1 MFGLRRFGIKLG
13 LDTISGILDG
23 MGDPHKKFSSVH
35 VAGTNGKG
43 SIASYISRILR
54 ESGCRVGLYT
64 SPHLVK
70 FNERIR
76 IDGEPITDAQV
87 LEAYDAVK
95 EVHPGDREPTFFEY
109 TTAMAFHE
117 FARRKVDWAVVETG
131 MGGRLDATNVLSPVV
146 SVISNISIE
155 HRSYLGDTLAEIAGE
170 KGGIIKPGTPVVT
183 GASQK
188 ACLDVFQKIAAGNSA
203 ELFRLGR
210 HFRVRKNKD
219 DGAFSYFGI
228 DSNWPDLKTNLSGE
242 HQLENSSVAL
252 AACEMLIRKGAKI
265 EFAHVRKGMAGTQW
279 PGRLEI
285 VSESP
290 FVILDGAHNLMA
302 ARNLARYISGRF
314 PEKNVTMVLGILDDK
329 PYKSMLKSLLPVCK
343 RAILTRPV
351 INRALEPEVLAEF
364 ARDLVSEVKIVPNVR
379 DAVSYAMDTAGKDE
393 AICVAGSLY
402 VVQGKRG
409 SYSLIRSSL
418 ADACFGVFGPATG
431 RFWA

>member
-23 MGDPHKKFSSVH
+23 LGDPHKKFSSVH

-76 IDGEPITDAQV
+76 IDGEPIADIQV
-87 LEAYDAVK
+87 LEAYEAVN

-117 FARRKVDWAVVETG
+117 FARREVDWAVVETG
-131 MGGRLDATNVLSPVV
+131 MGGRLDATNVLSPAV

-155 HRSYLGDTLAEIAGE
+155 HRSYLGDTLAKIAGE

-188 ACLDVFQKIAAGNSA
+188 ACLDVFQKIADENSA
-203 ELFRLGR
+203 ELFRRGKD
-210 HFRVRKNKD
+210 FRVRKNKD
-219 DGAFSYFGI
+219 DEAFSYFGI

-242 HQLENSSVAL
+242 YQLENASVAL
-252 AACEMLIRKGAKI
+252 AACEMLIRNGAKI
-265 EFAHVRKGMAGTQW
+265 ELDHVREGMAKTQW

-302 ARNLARYISGRF
+302 ARNLAKYISSRF
-314 PEKNVTMVLGILDDK
+314 PDRNVTMVLGILDDK
-329 PYKSMLKSLLPVCK
+329 PYKSMLKTLLPVCK

-351 INRALEPEVLAEF
+351 ISRALEPEILAEY
-364 ARDLVSEVKIVPNVR
+364 ARDLVPETKTVPNVR

-402 VVQGKRG
+402 VVGEARELLVK
-409 SYSLIRSSL
+409 
-418 ADACFGVFGPATG
+418 
-431 RFWA
+431 